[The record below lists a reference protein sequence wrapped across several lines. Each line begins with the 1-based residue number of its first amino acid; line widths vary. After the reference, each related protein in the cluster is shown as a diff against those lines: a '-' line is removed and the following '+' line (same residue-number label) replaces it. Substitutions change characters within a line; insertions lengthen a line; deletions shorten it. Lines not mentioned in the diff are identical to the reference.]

1 MDNLTQKQ
9 REVLQLLVKTN
20 QRMTVSAV
28 VRELK
33 AEKALISNILQQLA
47 DMELVKKYGAYD
59 YIAAPSAFQLLGQKV
74 PTAPR
79 TRKNEPMDHEAERK
93 KATQSLASKEK
104 AALTEQVAT
113 DPDPAPAPE
122 PIEEH
127 QAGALAGDE
136 RPDFKTLVMRG
147 LVKLNAQLGLKQHSI
162 ADFDLKIDTL
172 GQLAESV
179 GQVDAS
185 VQDVLLAVIAD
196 LQAVG
201 ERSP

>member
-9 REVLQLLVKTN
+9 REVLQLLVKQN

-33 AEKALISNILQQLA
+33 AEKALISNILQQLV

-59 YIAAPSAFQLLGQKV
+59 YIAAPSAFQLLGKKA
-74 PTAPR
+74 PTSS
-79 TRKNEPMDHEAERK
+79 RKTEPMDQEAERK
-93 KATQSLASKEK
+93 NVAKSLASKEK
-104 AALTEQVAT
+104 VALAEAAKEIKQH
-113 DPDPAPAPE
+113 PS
-122 PIEEH
+122 
-127 QAGALAGDE
+127 GALAGDE

-147 LVKLNAQLGLKQHSI
+147 LVKLNAQLGYRPHSI

-179 GQVDAS
+179 GQVDDN
-185 VQDVLLAVIAD
+185 VQDVLLAIIAD

-201 ERSP
+201 NHSS